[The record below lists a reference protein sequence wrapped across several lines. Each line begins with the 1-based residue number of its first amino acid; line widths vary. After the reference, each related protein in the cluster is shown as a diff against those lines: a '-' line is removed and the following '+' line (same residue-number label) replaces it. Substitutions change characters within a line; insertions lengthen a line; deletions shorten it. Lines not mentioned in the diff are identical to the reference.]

1 MDMVTRAYIAA
12 TLWWQQKVE
21 EFKNQERG
29 AVDIIAIV
37 VLNVIAVAVAFLFK
51 DQIVALINKLF
62 EGIKPDD
69 LGTAPKMAGAK

>member
-1 MDMVTRAYIAA
+1 MDMITRAYIAA

-37 VLNVIAVAVAFLFK
+37 VLIVIAVAVAFLFK
-51 DQIVALINKLF
+51 DRIVGLVKDLF
-62 EGIKPDD
+62 SKVDIDGLESKPQ
-69 LGTAPKMAGAK
+69 